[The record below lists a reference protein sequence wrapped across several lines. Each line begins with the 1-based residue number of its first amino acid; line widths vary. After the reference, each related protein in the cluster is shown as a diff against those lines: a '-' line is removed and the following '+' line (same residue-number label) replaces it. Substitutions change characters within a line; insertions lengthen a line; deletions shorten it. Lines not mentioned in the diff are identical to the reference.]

1 MRYQRAEIPVILD
14 GLASARS
21 FFAACLAEAD
31 PVEENLWVAHLDD
44 EARCLHLSRHQGDA
58 CGVEFPLRT
67 IIIDAAR
74 HRTAAILLAHNHPSG
89 DPRPSDLD
97 LRATRRLAT
106 AANALGCRLLDH
118 LVFAGPECRS
128 MRRLGFL

>member
-1 MRYQRAEIPVILD
+1 MRYQRVETPVVLN
-14 GLASARS
+14 GLTSARA
-21 FFAACLAEAD
+21 FFETCLNEAD
-31 PVEENLWVAHLDD
+31 PSQENLWVAHLDD
-44 EARCLHLSRHQGDA
+44 EAHCVHLSRHEGDA

-74 HRTAAILLAHNHPSG
+74 HGTAAILLAHNHPSG
-89 DPRPSDLD
+89 NPRPSESD

-106 AANALGCRLLDH
+106 AADAMGCRLLDH